1 MLWSLRSTCIRA
13 KAGTRQNDRSNDED
27 YWYHRRCGSRQKHS
41 FELPGKAFVC
51 LCHTGGPGRSSG
63 YGTRRTLLCSGDRF
77 IWKKY
82 CKNDNTIDRKAV
94 SDVVFCNEQMRCRL
108 NEIIHPAVKAFI
120 LERIEEEQKNGRGLF
135 VVEAALLLEDH
146 YDTICHKI
154 WYIHTDQEI
163 RIQRLM
169 ESRGYSRQ
177 KAESIIASQASE
189 AYFRSHADYVV
200 TNNGLLDETYRQ
212 IDEGIK
218 KL

>member
-1 MLWSLRSTCIRA
+1 MSRILEEEMKGAARLAVELEIDMHQA
-13 KAGTRQNDRSNDED
+13 KAGTGQNDRSNDED

-77 IWKKY
+77 IWKNIVKMI
-82 CKNDNTIDRKAV
+82 NTIDRKAV

-146 YDTICHKI
+146 YDTICIKSGI
-154 WYIHTDQEI
+154 SIPI
-163 RIQRLM
+163 RKYGYSALWKAEATAARRQRALLQVRRQRLIFVHM
-169 ESRGYSRQ
+169 
-177 KAESIIASQASE
+177 
-189 AYFRSHADYVV
+189 
-200 TNNGLLDETYRQ
+200 Q
-212 IDEGIK
+212 IMW
-218 KL
+218 